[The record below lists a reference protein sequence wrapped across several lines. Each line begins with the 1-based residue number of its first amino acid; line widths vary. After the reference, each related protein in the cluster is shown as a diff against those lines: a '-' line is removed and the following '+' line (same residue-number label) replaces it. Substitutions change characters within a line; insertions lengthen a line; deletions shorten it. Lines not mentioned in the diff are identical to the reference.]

1 VADQKRS
8 KADPAAAQYVVNLTP
23 EQYESHL
30 KQTAEDTRPQME
42 VGGSGI
48 AKVSFKDM
56 QGADVK
62 IASSQWT
69 STGPVTVTPDDAD
82 PPDPTSAK
90 LVATAPG
97 RATIKAAVTTESGAP
112 AEASVE
118 VVVIETGT
126 PVAGTIEVSVQAPE
140 APAHQPAQPPAA

>member
-1 VADQKRS
+1 MADQAQEQP

-23 EQYESHL
+23 EQYEGYR
-30 KQTAEDTRPQME
+30 KQTAPDTRPQME
-42 VGGSGI
+42 VGGTGT
-48 AKVSFKDM
+48 AKVSFKDT

-62 IASSQWT
+62 IVSSQWT
-69 STGPVTVTPDDAD
+69 STEPMTVTVTADDAD

-97 RATIKAAVTTESGAP
+97 RATIRAVVATEAGST

-126 PVAGTIEVSVQAPE
+126 PVAGTIEITVE
-140 APAHQPAQPPAA
+140 APAKAPAAA